1 MRFESLRSANR
12 GRSRTHE
19 LNHHHPDIE
28 RERTRLN
35 NDSQGMVNYSWRL
48 GNDLPL
54 TSQIRRNI
62 THKGTGEKKKPGGF
76 QHKIPCPSTDVQTI
90 LYVHSDDKSDSEDW
104 LQQVFR

>member
-1 MRFESLRSANR
+1 MVLSIIYSKSLC
-12 GRSRTHE
+12 RTHE
-19 LNHHHPDIE
+19 PNHHHPDIE
-28 RERTRLN
+28 RKRTRLN
-35 NDSQGMVNYSWRL
+35 NDSKGMVKYSWRL